1 MRIIKIEV
9 LGSNHSKTPC
19 SKGREKGGMP
29 IMVGTYSCHKCPYF
43 DRIIVNDPQ
52 LPLSQATYY
61 VKCNAYYGESNQ

>member
-9 LGSNHSKTPC
+9 SGSNHSKTPC
-19 SKGREKGGMP
+19 PKGRENDGVP
-29 IMVGTYSCHKCPYF
+29 ILVGTFSCHNCPCF

-61 VKCNAYYGESNQ
+61 VKCNAYYGENNQ

>member
-19 SKGREKGGMP
+19 P
-29 IMVGTYSCHKCPYF
+29 IMVGTFSCHKCPCF

-52 LPLSQATYY
+52 LLLSQATYY
-61 VKCNAYYGESNQ
+61 VKCNAYYGENNQ

>member
-9 LGSNHSKTPC
+9 SGSNHSKTPC
-19 SKGREKGGMP
+19 PKGRETDGVP
-29 IMVGTYSCHKCPYF
+29 ILVGTFSCHNCPCF

-61 VKCNAYYGESNQ
+61 VKCNAYYGENNQ